1 MADEHETERVTVVET
16 NGGGGGVIAVILL
29 IIIVLALL
37 FFFRGDLGMGGDTTE
52 VNVPDKIEV
61 DVNN

>member
-1 MADEHETERVTVVET
+1 MADEHETERVTVVES

-37 FFFRGDLGMGGDTTE
+37 FFFRGDLGLGGDTTE